1 MVSRRKARGIA
12 LQLLYELDCTHH
24 KTEEVLARL
33 VYDESIDE
41 ETYDFVSSLVE
52 GVQSHRRQLDS
63 IIEEHAPA
71 FPVDQ
76 MAPIDRTILRIALY
90 ELVFTSSVP
99 VKVSIN
105 EAVELAKTFGG
116 TGTPRLVN
124 GVLGSVVAK
133 QQQQE
138 GQQETP

>member
-1 MVSRRKARGIA
+1 M
-12 LQLLYELDCTHH
+12 
-24 KTEEVLARL
+24 LARL

-41 ETYDFVSSLVE
+41 ETYGLRLVARRGGAISSPTPARFL
-52 GVQSHRRQLDS
+52 
-63 IIEEHAPA
+63 IEEHAPA